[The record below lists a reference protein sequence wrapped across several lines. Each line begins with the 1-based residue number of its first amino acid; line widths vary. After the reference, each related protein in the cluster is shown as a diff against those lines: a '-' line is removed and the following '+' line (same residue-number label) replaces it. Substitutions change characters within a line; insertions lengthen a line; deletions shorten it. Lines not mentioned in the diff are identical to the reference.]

1 VLLKNVMQAKFM
13 NCFQPIAARL
23 ISKDQLD
30 LVTFDA
36 YFNEVLFHELSHG
49 LGPGT
54 IMKSDG
60 TKSEV
65 RMELREFYSAI
76 EEAKADVVGLWNIL
90 YMIDIGS
97 IDKRMENEELVT
109 YVAGEFRAA
118 RFGLH
123 EAHGMGVVS
132 QYNFMKE
139 KRAITT
145 GSDERFKVRLELMRD
160 SLRDLATELLMIE
173 AEGNYVKAKEFLNKY
188 GRVPEELSKAMA
200 KLEDLPIDI
209 EPDYEVLKLI
219 G

>member
-1 VLLKNVMQAKFM
+1 M
-13 NCFQPIAARL
+13 
-23 ISKDQLD
+23 
-30 LVTFDA
+30 
-36 YFNEVLFHELSHG
+36 
-49 LGPGT
+49 
-54 IMKSDG
+54 
-60 TKSEV
+60 
-65 RMELREFYSAI
+65 
-76 EEAKADVVGLWNIL
+76 
-90 YMIDIGS
+90 
-97 IDKRMENEELVT
+97 T
-109 YVAGEFRAA
+109 YVGGKFRAA

-139 KRAITT
+139 KGAMTV
-145 GSDERFKVRLELMRD
+145 GSDERFKVRLERMRD

-200 KLEDLPIDI
+200 KVEDLPIDI